1 MKYHKF
7 TGVIINRHLVRDADR
22 FFTIYTKELGKI
34 SVYAKGVRSVK
45 SKRSGQLDLFSHI
58 RFEVYENHDHLTL
71 TSVEL
76 LDAHASGKTTLG
88 NISRLFQI
96 GELVGALTPEH
107 DPHIEVYDLLTT
119 AMANLARFETP
130 EYLFRFKKKLLQLLG
145 YWNTKLTVVD
155 IDDYIESL
163 LTRPLRANISI

>member
-1 MKYHKF
+1 M
-7 TGVIINRHLVRDADR
+7 VRDADR

-34 SVYAKGVRSVK
+34 SVYAKGVRTVK

-96 GELVGALTPEH
+96 GELIEALTPEH
-107 DPHIEVYDLLTT
+107 DPHPAIYELLVT
-119 AMANLARFETP
+119 ALANLSRFETP
-130 EYLFRFKKKLLQLLG
+130 EYLFRFKKKLLKIMG
-145 YWNTKLTVVD
+145 YGDRDLSMTATD
-155 IDDYIESL
+155 TYIESL
-163 LTRPLRANISI
+163 MSRPPSKIVLS